1 MSKRKKLLLSSIMCS
16 LILGVSA
23 APVSAETIETFNLDE
38 MVVESSR
45 NHKTP
50 LPGGF
55 NNDSSRV
62 GLLGETE
69 VIKAP
74 FTVQSITEDTVSK
87 MAMPNQDLDTVLS
100 NVPAIRTGTSPIKTD
115 FTIRGVC
122 TNAAS
127 YYVNNIPGFFI
138 MATGPI
144 THTVGSIDALI
155 GPASTING
163 STPSYQAGP
172 LTGATPGA
180 IYLNTK
186 RAGENDFIKYT
197 QTFAGYGDYGEY
209 LDISQRFGKDRN
221 IGVRIYGQ
229 YDDGGMAIS
238 GAGQRKKNIFANVS
252 YEGETTKTNIF
263 GGYYDQKLMGTERR
277 FLLTGDPTKI
287 PDAPDASKSF
297 DDPSLMHQDTNGYM
311 LTFNHQKKLGE
322 HVNWFVNAGANQS
335 VMRRYIYDGE
345 IDILD
350 DGSIASDT
358 AVWSDFIHIRNQYL
372 QTGLKGDFMTGM
384 AKHNYAVSVDRSHRK
399 MYKKGVDAINPATGK
414 PSGTFK
420 PGSSIYDGIILNP
433 WVYQGDISSTL
444 TKNLQHEETDV
455 SLNFMDKIEV
465 GKLTLLAAASRRHG
479 DYVRGTTAKQQKNNV
494 KDNNW
499 ATTFGLS
506 YAPTEDLSIY
516 AAKAASRNRGTAVV
530 AAGKKNYENDGEI
543 LPSVRNTNA
552 EIGIKYKANDNL
564 MMTLAYFDMKQP
576 QTIDVK
582 DANGKLWLTNNGLN
596 RYKGID
602 FSLNASFADKWNAF
616 GGFEWLDARQ
626 EKTADG
632 KYDGCHVFGSGEWS
646 SVWGLEYKPDEDT
659 SFTGRLSY
667 VGVGKYVKE
676 NRQELDIPSHFTL
689 DLFAS
694 HKTKLNGMPVKL
706 TAACYNVANDSHWI
720 AQAGQSNKFMLNNPR
735 SFMLSA
741 EFEF

>member
-1 MSKRKKLLLSSIMCS
+1 MSKKNNLLLSSIMFS
-16 LILGVSA
+16 LILGMSA

-38 MVVESSR
+38 MIVESSR

-115 FTIRGVC
+115 FSIRGVC

-186 RAGENDFIKYT
+186 RAGEDDFIKYT

-229 YDDGGMAIS
+229 YDDGGLAIS
-238 GAGQRKKNIFANVS
+238 GAGQRKKNLFANIS
-252 YEGETTKTNIF
+252 YEGETTKTNVF

-277 FLLTGDPTKI
+277 FALDSSATKF
-287 PDAPDASKSF
+287 PDAPDNKMSF
-297 DDPSLMHQDTNGYM
+297 DDPNVMHQDSNGYM
-311 LTFNHQKKLGE
+311 LTLNHQKKLSE
-322 HVNWFVNAGANQS
+322 NVNWFVNAGMNQTIVRRFIYNS
-335 VMRRYIYDGE
+335 EFTIDENGNVMGAGAYP
-345 IDILD
+345 
-350 DGSIASDT
+350 
-358 AVWSDFIHIRNQYL
+358 WSDYIDLQNQYL

-384 AKHNYAVSVDRSHRK
+384 AKHNVAVSVDRSHRK
-399 MYKKGVDAINPATGK
+399 YYKTGK
-414 PSGTFK
+414 NRDDLGTTGNIYTGLHFK
-420 PGSSIYDGIILNP
+420 PGIYEADEATSLQKRLN
-433 WVYQGDISSTL
+433 Q
-444 TKNLQHEETDV
+444 EETIV
-455 SLNFMDKIEV
+455 SLNFMDKIEIGKFTLV
-465 GKLTLLAAASRRHG
+465 GAVSRRHG
-479 DYVRGTTAKQQKNNV
+479 DYLPGYGPKSGKEGPNYKKEL
-494 KDNNW
+494 KDSNW
-499 ATTFGLS
+499 APTYGLS
-506 YAPTEDLSIY
+506 YAPTENLSFY
-516 AAKAASRNRGTAVV
+516 AAQSTARNRGSFVDDSNAL
-530 AAGKKNYENDGEI
+530 NNNDFLDATKLKSTEF
-543 LPSVRNTNA
+543 
-552 EIGIKYKANDNL
+552 GIKAKPNENL
-564 MMTLAYFDMKQP
+564 SMSIAYFDMTQP
-576 QTIDVK
+576 NTLNTYSTTEPTKYWVSN
-582 DANGKLWLTNNGLN
+582 NGKN
-596 RYKGID
+596 RFKGVD
-602 FSLNASFADKWNAF
+602 FSVDAKLADKWNTF
-616 GGFEWLDARQ
+616 GGFEWLNAKQ
-626 EKTADG
+626 EVTTDKRFEGLPT
-632 KYDGCHVFGSGEWS
+632 HGSVKWS
-646 SVWGLEYKPDEDT
+646 GVWGLEYKPDEDT
-659 SFTGRLSY
+659 SFTSRLSY
-667 VGVGKYVKE
+667 TGEGKFVHSK
-676 NRQELDIPSHFTL
+676 NARVLDIPSHLTL

-694 HKTKLNGMPVKL
+694 HKTNINGVPVKFI
-706 TAACYNVANDSHWI
+706 AACYNVANDSHWI
-720 AQAGQSNKFMLNNPR
+720 AQTGQPNKFMLNNPR

>member
-16 LILGVSA
+16 LILGVSV

-115 FTIRGVC
+115 FSIRGVC

-186 RAGENDFIKYT
+186 RAGEDDFIKYT

-229 YDDGGMAIS
+229 YDDGGLAIS
-238 GAGQRKKNIFANVS
+238 GAGQRKKNLFANIS
-252 YEGETTKTNIF
+252 YEGETTKTNVF

-311 LTFNHQKKLGE
+311 MTLNHQKKLGE

-335 VMRRYIYDGE
+335 VVRRYIYDGE
-345 IDILD
+345 INIFDNGDID
-350 DGSIASDT
+350 PET
-358 AVWSDFIHIRNQYL
+358 AVWSDYIHIRNQYL

-384 AKHNYAVSVDRSHRK
+384 AKHNVAVSADRVHRK
-399 MYKKGVDAINPATGK
+399 MYKKD
-414 PSGTFK
+414 
-420 PGSSIYDGIILNP
+420 
-433 WVYQGDISSTL
+433 
-444 TKNLQHEETDV
+444 
-455 SLNFMDKIEV
+455 
-465 GKLTLLAAASRRHG
+465 
-479 DYVRGTTAKQQKNNV
+479 
-494 KDNNW
+494 
-499 ATTFGLS
+499 
-506 YAPTEDLSIY
+506 
-516 AAKAASRNRGTAVV
+516 
-530 AAGKKNYENDGEI
+530 
-543 LPSVRNTNA
+543 
-552 EIGIKYKANDNL
+552 
-564 MMTLAYFDMKQP
+564 
-576 QTIDVK
+576 
-582 DANGKLWLTNNGLN
+582 
-596 RYKGID
+596 
-602 FSLNASFADKWNAF
+602 
-616 GGFEWLDARQ
+616 
-626 EKTADG
+626 
-632 KYDGCHVFGSGEWS
+632 
-646 SVWGLEYKPDEDT
+646 
-659 SFTGRLSY
+659 
-667 VGVGKYVKE
+667 
-676 NRQELDIPSHFTL
+676 
-689 DLFAS
+689 
-694 HKTKLNGMPVKL
+694 
-706 TAACYNVANDSHWI
+706 
-720 AQAGQSNKFMLNNPR
+720 
-735 SFMLSA
+735 
-741 EFEF
+741 

>member
-16 LILGVSA
+16 LILGVCA

-74 FTVQSITEDTVSK
+74 FTVQSITEDMVSK

-115 FTIRGVC
+115 FSIRGVY

-127 YYVNNIPGFFI
+127 YYVNNIPGFFV
-138 MATGPI
+138 MATGPV
-144 THTVGSIDALI
+144 TNTVGSIDAMI
-155 GPASTING
+155 GPAATLNG
-163 STPSYQAGP
+163 STQSFQTPKNAGS
-172 LTGATPGA
+172 TPGA

-229 YDDGGMAIS
+229 YDDGGLAIP
-238 GAGQRKKNIFANVS
+238 GAGQRKKNLFANIS
-252 YEGETTKTNIF
+252 YEGETTKSNLF

-277 FLLTGDPTKI
+277 FSLDSSVTKI

-297 DDPSLMHQDTNGYM
+297 DDPNVMHQDTNGYM
-311 LTFNHQKKLGE
+311 LTLNHQKKLGE
-322 HVNWFVNAGANQS
+322 HLNWFVNAGMNQS
-335 VMRRYIYDGE
+335 VVRRFIYKSEFTIDGN
-345 IDILD
+345 
-350 DGSIASDT
+350 GNVMGANG
-358 AVWSDFIHIRNQYL
+358 AYPWSDYIHLQNQYL

-384 AKHNYAVSVDRSHRK
+384 AKHNVAVSVDRSHRK
-399 MYKKGVDAINPATGK
+399 YYQDGK
-414 PSGTFK
+414 
-420 PGSSIYDGIILNP
+420 
-433 WVYQGDISSTL
+433 QR
-444 TKNLQHEETDV
+444 KNLGTTGNIYTGLIFNPGLNGADESDKLKKNFNHEETDV
-455 SLNFMDKIEV
+455 TLNIMDKIEL
-465 GKLTLLAAASRRHG
+465 GKLTLVGAIARRHG
-479 DYVRGTTAKQQKNNV
+479 NYIGQTAQI
-494 KDNNW
+494 KDDNW
-499 ATTFGLS
+499 APTYGVS
-506 YAPTEDLSIY
+506 YAPTETLSLY
-516 AAKAASRNRGTAVV
+516 AAQAVAKNRGSFVESDGGNALNANQYLDSV
-530 AAGKKNYENDGEI
+530 KLKNTEF
-543 LPSVRNTNA
+543 
-552 EIGIKYKANDNL
+552 GIKAKPNENL
-564 MMTLAYFDMKQP
+564 SLSLAYFDMTQP
-576 QTIDVK
+576 NQLKTYDTTDPTK
-582 DANGKLWLTNNGLN
+582 YWLSNNGKNHF
-596 RYKGID
+596 KGVD
-602 FSLNASFADKWNAF
+602 FSLDAKLADKWNTF
-616 GGFEWLDARQ
+616 GGFEWLNAKQ
-626 EKTADG
+626 EKTTKAKFDG
-632 KYDGCHVFGSGEWS
+632 LPTHGSAKWS
-646 SVWGLEYKPDEDT
+646 GVWGLEYKPDEDT
-659 SFTGRLSY
+659 SFTSRLSY
-667 VGVGKYVKE
+667 TGTGKYVINQTAKV
-676 NRQELDIPSHFTL
+676 LDIPSHFTL

-694 HKTKLNGMPVKL
+694 HKTNINGVPVKFI
-706 TAACYNVANDSHWI
+706 AACYNVANDSHWI
-720 AQAGQSNKFMLNNPR
+720 AQAGQNNKFMLNNPR

>member
-23 APVSAETIETFNLDE
+23 APVSADTIETFNLDE

-115 FTIRGVC
+115 FSIRGVY
-122 TNAAS
+122 TNASA
-127 YYVNNIPGFFI
+127 YYVNNIPGFFV

-144 THTVGSIDALI
+144 TNTVGSIDAMI
-155 GPASTING
+155 GPAATLNG
-163 STPSYQAGP
+163 STQSFQTPKNAGS
-172 LTGATPGA
+172 TPGA

-197 QTFAGYGDYGEY
+197 QTFGGYGDYGEY

-229 YDDGGMAIS
+229 YDDGGLAIS
-238 GAGQRKKNIFANVS
+238 GAGQRKKNLFANIS
-252 YEGETTKTNIF
+252 YEGETTKSNLF

-277 FLLTGDPTKI
+277 FSLDSSVTKI

-297 DDPSLMHQDTNGYM
+297 DDPNVMHQDTNGYM
-311 LTFNHQKKLGE
+311 LTLNHQKKLGE
-322 HVNWFVNAGANQS
+322 HVNWFVNAGINQS
-335 VMRRYIYDGE
+335 VVRRFIYKSE
-345 IDILD
+345 FTIDEN
-350 DGSIASDT
+350 GNVMGANG
-358 AVWSDFIHIRNQYL
+358 AYPWSDYIHLQNQYL

-384 AKHNYAVSVDRSHRK
+384 AKHNVAVSVDRSHRK
-399 MYKKGVDAINPATGK
+399 YYQDGKQRKKLGTTGNIYTGLIFNP
-414 PSGTFK
+414 
-420 PGSSIYDGIILNP
+420 GIFGADESDKLKKVLN
-433 WVYQGDISSTL
+433 
-444 TKNLQHEETDV
+444 HEETDV
-455 SLNFMDKIEV
+455 TLNIMDKIEL
-465 GKLTLLAAASRRHG
+465 GKLTLVGAIARRHG
-479 DYVRGTTAKQQKNNV
+479 NYIGQTAQI
-494 KDNNW
+494 KDDNW
-499 ATTFGLS
+499 APTYGVS
-506 YAPTEDLSIY
+506 YAPTDALSLY
-516 AAKAASRNRGTAVV
+516 AAQAVAKNRGSFVESDGGNALNANEYLDSV
-530 AAGKKNYENDGEI
+530 KLKNTEF
-543 LPSVRNTNA
+543 
-552 EIGIKYKANDNL
+552 GIKAKPNENL
-564 MMTLAYFDMKQP
+564 SLSLAYFDMTQP
-576 QTIDVK
+576 NQLKTYDTTDPTK
-582 DANGKLWLTNNGLN
+582 YWLSNNGKNHF
-596 RYKGID
+596 KGVD
-602 FSLNASFADKWNAF
+602 FSVDAKLADKWNTF
-616 GGFEWLDARQ
+616 GGFEWLNARQ
-626 EKTADG
+626 EKTANG
-632 KYDGCHVFGSGEWS
+632 KYDGCHVVGSGEWS

-676 NRQELDIPSHFTL
+676 NKEELDIPSHVTL

-694 HKTKLNGMPVKL
+694 HKAKINGIPVKFI
-706 TAACYNVANDSHWI
+706 AACYNVANDSHWI
-720 AQAGQSNKFMLNNPR
+720 AQAGQNNKFMLNNPR

>member
-16 LILGVSA
+16 LILGVCA

-115 FTIRGVC
+115 FSIRGVY

-127 YYVNNIPGFFI
+127 YYVNNIPGFFV
-138 MATGPI
+138 MATGPV
-144 THTVGSIDALI
+144 TNTVGSIDAMI
-155 GPASTING
+155 GPAATLNG
-163 STPSYQAGP
+163 STQSFQTPKNAGS
-172 LTGATPGA
+172 TPGA

-229 YDDGGMAIS
+229 YDDGGLAIS
-238 GAGQRKKNIFANVS
+238 GAGQRKKNLFANIS
-252 YEGETTKTNIF
+252 YEGETTKSNLF

-277 FLLTGDPTKI
+277 FSLDSSVTKI

-297 DDPSLMHQDTNGYM
+297 DDPNVMHQDTNGYM
-311 LTFNHQKKLGE
+311 LTLNHQKKLGE
-322 HVNWFVNAGANQS
+322 HLNWFVNAGMNQS
-335 VMRRYIYDGE
+335 VVRRFIYKSEFTIDGN
-345 IDILD
+345 
-350 DGSIASDT
+350 GNVMGANG
-358 AVWSDFIHIRNQYL
+358 AYPWSDYIHLQNQYL

-384 AKHNYAVSVDRSHRK
+384 AKHNVAVSVDRSHRK
-399 MYKKGVDAINPATGK
+399 YYQDGK
-414 PSGTFK
+414 
-420 PGSSIYDGIILNP
+420 
-433 WVYQGDISSTL
+433 QR
-444 TKNLQHEETDV
+444 KNLGTTGNIYTGLIFNPGLNGADESDKLKKNFNHEETDV
-455 SLNFMDKIEV
+455 TLNIMDKIEL
-465 GKLTLLAAASRRHG
+465 GKLTLVGAIARRHG
-479 DYVRGTTAKQQKNNV
+479 NYIGQTAQI
-494 KDNNW
+494 KDDNW
-499 ATTFGLS
+499 APTYGVS
-506 YAPTEDLSIY
+506 YAPTETLSLY
-516 AAKAASRNRGTAVV
+516 AAQAVAKNRGSFVESDGGNALNANQYLDSV
-530 AAGKKNYENDGEI
+530 KLKNTEF
-543 LPSVRNTNA
+543 
-552 EIGIKYKANDNL
+552 GIKAKPNENL
-564 MMTLAYFDMKQP
+564 SLSLAYFDMTQP
-576 QTIDVK
+576 NQLKTYDTTDPTK
-582 DANGKLWLTNNGLN
+582 YWLSNNGKNHF
-596 RYKGID
+596 KGVD
-602 FSLNASFADKWNAF
+602 FSLDAKLADKWNTF
-616 GGFEWLDARQ
+616 GGFEWLNAKQ
-626 EKTADG
+626 EKTTKAKFDG
-632 KYDGCHVFGSGEWS
+632 LPTHGSAKWS
-646 SVWGLEYKPDEDT
+646 GVWGLEYKPDEDT
-659 SFTGRLSY
+659 SFTSRLSY
-667 VGVGKYVKE
+667 TGTGKYLINQTAKV
-676 NRQELDIPSHFTL
+676 LDIPSHFTL

-694 HKTKLNGMPVKL
+694 HKTNINGVPVKFI
-706 TAACYNVANDSHWI
+706 AACYNVANDSHWI
-720 AQAGQSNKFMLNNPR
+720 AQAGQNNKFMLNNPR

>member
-1 MSKRKKLLLSSIMCS
+1 MSKRKKLFLSSIMCS

-115 FTIRGVC
+115 FSIRGVC

-186 RAGENDFIKYT
+186 RAGEDDFIKYT

-229 YDDGGMAIS
+229 YDDGGLAIS
-238 GAGQRKKNIFANVS
+238 GAGQRKKNLFANIS
-252 YEGETTKTNIF
+252 YEGETTKTNVF
-263 GGYYDQKLMGTERR
+263 GGYYDQKLLGAERR
-277 FLLTGDPTKI
+277 FSLDGSVTKI

-297 DDPSLMHQDTNGYM
+297 DDPDAMHQDTNGYM
-311 LTFNHQKKLGE
+311 LTLNHQKKLGE
-322 HVNWFVNAGANQS
+322 HINWFVNSGINQS
-335 VMRRYIYDGE
+335 VVRRFIYKSEFTIDGN
-345 IDILD
+345 
-350 DGSIASDT
+350 GNVMNKSAYP
-358 AVWSDFIHIRNQYL
+358 WSDYIHIQNQYL
-372 QTGLKGDFMTGM
+372 QTGLKGDFMTGV
-384 AKHNYAVSVDRSHRK
+384 AKHNVVVSVDRSHRK
-399 MYKKGVDAINPATGK
+399 YYQDGKQRKDLGTTGNIYT
-414 PSGTFK
+414 GLIFK
-420 PGSSIYDGIILNP
+420 PGIYDADESDKLKKKLN
-433 WVYQGDISSTL
+433 
-444 TKNLQHEETDV
+444 HEETDV
-455 SLNFMDKIEV
+455 TLNIMDKIEL
-465 GKLTLLAAASRRHG
+465 GKLTLVGAVARRHG
-479 DYVRGTTAKQQKNNV
+479 NYIGQTDQI
-494 KDNNW
+494 KDDNW
-499 ATTFGLS
+499 APTYGVS
-506 YAPTEDLSIY
+506 YAPTDALSIY
-516 AAKAASRNRGTAVV
+516 AAQSVAKNRGSFVESDGGNALNANEYLDSV
-530 AAGKKNYENDGEI
+530 KLKNTEF
-543 LPSVRNTNA
+543 
-552 EIGIKYKANDNL
+552 GIKAKPNENL
-564 MMTLAYFDMKQP
+564 SLSLAYFDMTQP
-576 QTIDVK
+576 NQLKTYDTTDPTK
-582 DANGKLWLTNNGLN
+582 YWLSNNGKNHF
-596 RYKGID
+596 KGVD
-602 FSLNASFADKWNAF
+602 FSVDAKLADKWNTF
-616 GGFEWLDARQ
+616 GGFEWLNAKQ
-626 EKTADG
+626 EKTTKAKFDG
-632 KYDGCHVFGSGEWS
+632 LPTHGSAKWS
-646 SVWGLEYKPDEDT
+646 GVWGLEYKPDEDT
-659 SFTGRLSY
+659 SFTSRLSY
-667 VGVGKYVKE
+667 TGTGKYVINQTAKV
-676 NRQELDIPSHFTL
+676 LDIPSHVTL

-694 HKTKLNGMPVKL
+694 HKASINGVPVKFI
-706 TAACYNVANDSHWI
+706 AACYNVANDSHWI
-720 AQAGQSNKFMLNNPR
+720 AQAGQNNKFMLNNPR